1 VTQAQFS
8 QEYVMSNFK
17 KAQRIRRRNQELIR
31 EKLDQLHH
39 ELAQQ
44 SSERIQALCD
54 DELNQDSDN
63 PSIEPKVDSQI
74 EP

>member
-1 VTQAQFS
+1 
-8 QEYVMSNFK
+8 MSNFK

>member
-1 VTQAQFS
+1 
-8 QEYVMSNFK
+8 MSNFK
-17 KAQRIRRRNQELIR
+17 KAQRICRRKQELIR

-39 ELAQQ
+39 ELDQQ
-44 SSERIQALCD
+44 SPERIQALCD

-63 PSIEPKVDSQI
+63 PSIEPKAGSQI

>member
-1 VTQAQFS
+1 
-8 QEYVMSNFK
+8 MSNRK
-17 KAQRIRRRNQELIR
+17 KAQAQRQRKTRLIR

-44 SSERIQALCD
+44 SPERIQALCD

>member
-1 VTQAQFS
+1 
-8 QEYVMSNFK
+8 MSNRK
-17 KAQRIRRRNQELIR
+17 KAQAQRQHKARLIR

-44 SSERIQALCD
+44 SPERIQALCD
-54 DELNQDSDN
+54 DELNQESDN
-63 PSIEPKVDSQI
+63 PSIEPKTGSQI

>member
-1 VTQAQFS
+1 
-8 QEYVMSNFK
+8 MSNFK
-17 KAQRIRRRNQELIR
+17 KAQRIRRRKQELIR

-44 SSERIQALCD
+44 SPGRIQALCD
-54 DELNQDSDN
+54 DELSQDGDN
-63 PSIEPKVDSQI
+63 PSIEPKAGSQI

>member
-1 VTQAQFS
+1 MEHLVNGTVVSFTKPL
-8 QEYVMSNFK
+8 E
-17 KAQRIRRRNQELIR
+17 
-31 EKLDQLHH
+31 LHH

-44 SSERIQALCD
+44 SPERIQALCD

-63 PSIEPKVDSQI
+63 PSIGPKVDSQI

>member
-1 VTQAQFS
+1 
-8 QEYVMSNFK
+8 MNKRK
-17 KAQRIRRRNQELIR
+17 KTERIHQRKQELIR

-44 SSERIQALCD
+44 SPERIQALCD
-54 DELNQDSDN
+54 DELNQDSEN

>member
-1 VTQAQFS
+1 
-8 QEYVMSNFK
+8 MSNRK
-17 KAQRIRRRNQELIR
+17 KAQAQRQRKTRLIR

-44 SSERIQALCD
+44 SPERIQALCD

-63 PSIEPKVDSQI
+63 QSIEPKVDSQI

>member
-1 VTQAQFS
+1 
-8 QEYVMSNFK
+8 MSKRK
-17 KAQRIRRRNQELIR
+17 KAQAQRQRKTRLIR

-44 SSERIQALCD
+44 SPERIQALCD

-63 PSIEPKVDSQI
+63 QSIEPKVDSQI

>member
-1 VTQAQFS
+1 
-8 QEYVMSNFK
+8 MSNRK
-17 KAQRIRRRNQELIR
+17 KAQAQRQRKTRLIR

-44 SSERIQALCD
+44 SPERIQALCD

-63 PSIEPKVDSQI
+63 SSIEPKADSQI